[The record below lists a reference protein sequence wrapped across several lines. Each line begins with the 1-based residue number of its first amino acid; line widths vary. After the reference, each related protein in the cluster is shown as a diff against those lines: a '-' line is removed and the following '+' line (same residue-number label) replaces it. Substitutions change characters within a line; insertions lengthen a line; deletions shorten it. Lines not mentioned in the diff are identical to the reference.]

1 MAWTM
6 AQQAAIDK
14 RNANILVSAA
24 AGSGKTA
31 VLTERV
37 FNRILGNSE
46 EEGIDIDRF
55 LIVTFTSAAAN
66 EMKERIGDKI
76 SERIEELQN
85 KEQPTL
91 EDREQMVYLERQL
104 SLLSKASI
112 STIHS
117 FCLKTIKAYFNNLE
131 IDPNIRVGSDA
142 ELTIMKLEIL
152 EEMLE
157 EYFEQEDNE
166 EFLKLADTYGGV
178 RGMEPLIQMML
189 EVHTF
194 SKSTI
199 FPNEWLDDKA
209 NLLCKDYETLDDSP
223 WGGALAKDILSQ
235 LQDLKSLYKEA
246 LKLCKKPMGPALYEE
261 ILMADLAQI
270 EMVEE
275 GPLSQI
281 ISQLSSI
288 SFGRLPGKKQEC
300 DERLKERVKG
310 YREIAKKIVGEI
322 KTATV
327 PMQDPMLLR
336 QTPIVGQ
343 VIKGLVKLVTEFD
356 KRYGEEKREKGL
368 VDYND
373 LEHMC
378 LKLLITKQ
386 VEENGQISIGYTET
400 AKELSD
406 FYKEVYIDEYQD
418 SNMVQETIL
427 GAVAAAKANG
437 PTKFMVGDMKQSIYR
452 FRLANPLIFAE
463 KYDTW
468 HKYIEE
474 GEIRENVDT
483 KDICIDLSQN
493 FRSRENILAA
503 TNDIFDQIMSKDVG
517 DLVYDEDAKL
527 KVGNLY
533 ADGDCE
539 GIEDGLADCVELH
552 ILETDSI
559 EESLDDSEEES
570 EDLKGVELEANMVAN
585 LIDELLQGKGNPSYI
600 FDKGIGN
607 YRKVEPKDIVILL
620 RAKSNAAIF
629 EEALLAKGIDAY
641 AEVNSSFFEAL
652 EIQTMISLLQIID
665 NPMQDIPLLTVLRSP
680 IVGASLDDLVY
691 IRKEKED
698 GDFYSALKCYVQ
710 KEEGK
715 ETIKNF
721 YHLLGTYREIAATI
735 TVEELLARLF
745 VETGYYRYVG
755 ILPAGAKKKA
765 NLRMLKKYAEE
776 FESTS
781 QTGLFNFIQYL
792 ERLSQTNANLE
803 QAKLVGANE
812 NLVRIM
818 SIHKSKGLEFPI
830 VFLSETSKKFSNQDI
845 KNNLL
850 FHNELGFGPRHLDYE
865 NEIIYDTIPFVAL
878 KNKIVSENLSE
889 EMRILYVALTRAKE
903 KLIITGTVKNLE
915 KQVDN
920 WSKYGIRSSKG
931 VLPLGIKKSATYL
944 NWIGISL
951 FAHQAFDEVRQII
964 GESPEY
970 LFEATSKWKLKKWTS
985 AEITTSNRKA
995 LGLLEDK
1002 KDMLENWDS
1011 TQDYSGYKKEIFEKL
1026 NFSYAHIGSTALPTK
1041 VSVSELKKNK
1051 KENEI
1056 KSITLKAEEKP
1067 MPSFIKSS
1075 GAPAEGAARGTM
1087 IHKIFE
1093 QLDYLKVR
1101 EKETIKEE
1109 LYRLASC
1116 HKIDEQVLDI
1126 IDIDKLVSIANSE
1139 VAERMRCAKH
1149 MWKEKA
1155 FVYLTKASEVDDTYP
1170 EDEEI
1175 LVQGVVDAC
1184 FIEEDGLVIV
1194 DYKTDYIDQK
1204 NIEESILRIK
1214 ERYQIQLD
1222 LYAQAIGL
1230 ITNKPVKEKIIYLY
1244 NIDKWIV
1251 LDN

>member
-14 RNANILVSAA
+14 RDANILVSAA

-66 EMKERIGDKI
+66 EMKERVGDKI

-85 KEQPTL
+85 KEELTL
-91 EDREQMVYLERQL
+91 LDKEQMGYLERQL

-131 IDPNIRVGSDA
+131 IDPNIRVGNDA

-178 RGMEPLIQMML
+178 RGMEPLIQMIL
-189 EVHTF
+189 DVHTF
-194 SKSTI
+194 SKSTV
-199 FPNEWLDDKA
+199 FPNEWLEEKA
-209 NLLCKDYETLDDSP
+209 NLLCEDYESLDDSP
-223 WGGALAKDILSQ
+223 WGEALAKDILFQ
-235 LQDLKSLYKEA
+235 LQDLRSLYKEA
-246 LKLCKKPMGPALYEE
+246 LKLCKKPMGPALYED
-261 ILMADLAQI
+261 ILLADLSQI
-270 EMVEE
+270 ERVED
-275 GPLSQI
+275 GPLSEI
-281 ISQLSSI
+281 IDNLSQI

-300 DERLKERVKG
+300 DERLKDRVKG
-310 YREIAKKIVGEI
+310 YRDIAKKIVGEI
-322 KTATV
+322 KSSTI
-327 PMQDPMLLR
+327 PMQDPTLLR
-336 QTPIVGQ
+336 QTPLVGQ
-343 VIKGLVKLVTEFD
+343 VIKGLVGLVGEFD
-356 KRYGEEKREKGL
+356 TRYGEQKRERGL

-378 LKLLITKQ
+378 LKLLITRDE
-386 VEENGQISIGYTET
+386 VDGQIGYTET
-400 AKELSD
+400 AKELSS

-427 GAVAAAKANG
+427 GAVAAAKEDG

-452 FRLANPLIFAE
+452 FRLANPLIFAK

-468 HKYIEE
+468 HKYIRE
-474 GEIRENVDT
+474 GEIHENRETKNV
-483 KDICIDLSQN
+483 CIDLSQN

-527 KVGNLY
+527 KVGNFY
-533 ADGDCE
+533 ADGDCADIE
-539 GIEDGLADCVELH
+539 GGLSDCVELH
-552 ILETDSI
+552 ILETDKI
-559 EESLDDSEEES
+559 EEVDEGSEEEG
-570 EDLKGVELEANMVAN
+570 EDLKSIELEANMVAT
-585 LIDELLQGKGNPSYI
+585 LIDELLQGKGNPSHV
-600 FDKGIGN
+600 FDKGIGD
-607 YRKVEPKDIVILL
+607 YRKVDPKDIVILL
-620 RAKSNAAIF
+620 RAKSNASIF

-652 EIQTMISLLQIID
+652 EIQTMISLLQIVD
-665 NPMQDIPLLTVLRSP
+665 NPMQDIPLITVLRSP
-680 IVGASLDDLVY
+680 IVGVSLDDLVH
-691 IRKEKED
+691 IRKEKEN
-698 GDFYSALKCYVQ
+698 GDFYSALKCYIQ
-710 KEEGK
+710 KEEAK
-715 ETIKNF
+715 ESIKYF
-721 YHLLGTYREIAATI
+721 YNLLGKYREIAATI
-735 TVEELLARLF
+735 TIEELLARLF

-755 ILPAGAKKKA
+755 VLPAGAKKKA

-818 SIHKSKGLEFPI
+818 SIHKSKGLEFPV
-830 VFLSETSKKFSNQDI
+830 VFLSETSKKFNNQDI

-850 FHNELGFGPRHLDYE
+850 FHSELGFGPRHLDYE
-865 NEIIYDTIPFVAL
+865 DEIIYDTIPFVVL

-920 WSKYGIRSSKG
+920 WSKYGIRSAKG

-951 FAHQAFDEVRQII
+951 FAHKGFEEVRQVID
-964 GESPEY
+964 EKPEY
-970 LFEATSKWKLKKWTS
+970 LFEASSRWKLKKWTG
-985 AEITTSNRKA
+985 AEIALSNRKA
-995 LGLLEDK
+995 LELLENK
-1002 KDMLENWDS
+1002 KSMIQSWDAVV
-1011 TQDYSGYKKEIFEKL
+1011 DYSGHKKEIFEKL
-1026 NFSYAHIGSTALPTK
+1026 NFSYSHRESTILPTK

-1051 KENEI
+1051 KENWI
-1056 KSITLKAEEKP
+1056 KSEGLKAEEKSV
-1067 MPSFIKSS
+1067 PSFIRQ
-1075 GAPAEGAARGTM
+1075 PAVGVQGAARGTM

-1093 QLDYLKVR
+1093 QLDYLQIKDKEGVR
-1101 EKETIKEE
+1101 EE
-1109 LYRLASC
+1109 LYKLASSR
-1116 HKIDEQVLDI
+1116 KIDEQVLEI
-1126 IDIDKLVSIANSE
+1126 INIDTLVSMANSE
-1139 VAERMRCAKH
+1139 MAGRMRSAKY

-1155 FVYLTKASEVDDTYP
+1155 FVYLTQASEVDDTYP

-1184 FIEEDGLVIV
+1184 FIEEDGFVIV
-1194 DYKTDYIDQK
+1194 DYKTDYIDLN
-1204 NIEESILRIK
+1204 NIEESILKIK
-1214 ERYQIQLD
+1214 DRYEIQLD
-1222 LYAQAIGL
+1222 LYAQAISL
-1230 ITNKPVKEKIIYLY
+1230 ITNKPIKEKVIYLY
-1244 NIDKWIV
+1244 NIDRWIT
-1251 LDN
+1251 LCH